1 MRRRQTNRST
11 FSKISR
17 GILLLLAVV
26 GLLTGVSAC
35 VRNEVST
42 YQDRQPRLNL
52 ASFFVGETVAFGIFE
67 DRFGNLRRQFRVELE
82 GTLDGDVLTLDEQFL
97 YDDGERDERIWKI
110 RPMGQGSDGQTLYE
124 GSAADITGIAK
135 GAIAGNAMNWE
146 YDVVLTMSG
155 RDLEVH
161 FDDWIYRLHEDV
173 AVNRAYVRKFGVE
186 IGSVTIVFLRG
197 DAAKAIPR
205 LDL

>member
-1 MRRRQTNRST
+1 MRRRQGKHST

-17 GILLLLAVV
+17 SVFLLLLTV
-26 GLLTGVSAC
+26 GFLTGISAC

-67 DRFGNLRRQFRVELE
+67 DRFGNLRRQFRVEIE

-97 YDDGERDERIWKI
+97 YDDGERDQRIWKI

-124 GSAADITGIAK
+124 GSADDIKGIAK
-135 GAIAGNAMNWE
+135 GAIAGNAMNWQ

-161 FDDWIYRLHEDV
+161 FDDWIYRMHEDV
-173 AVNRAYVRKFGVE
+173 AVNRAYVSKFGVE

-197 DAAKAIPR
+197 DAAKAIAP